1 METNF
6 EHMILRKQNGKT
18 ISILTWLN
26 RVIMLFFLSL
36 ILIGIL
42 ISEYFFYALLLAV
55 LLGVFQIIAALV
67 LSPLIVKKDAVN
79 FKKLNLYT
87 KSVGIYFV
95 ICFVLYFM
103 AEFIPYKINFIGYIL
118 MLLPII
124 LSLFFTYTV
133 EQIYKIN
140 YKRK

>member
-18 ISILTWLN
+18 ILIITWLN

-67 LSPLIVKKDAVN
+67 LSPLIVKKDVVN

-87 KSVGIYFV
+87 NSVGIYFV

-103 AEFIPYKINFIGYIL
+103 GEFIPYKINFIGYIL